1 MRRVREVVRCRKSK
15 KKTTNRVQT
24 RLDANRTYRNGL
36 PGFRSRFGQW
46 PNRTSSSGSGLAE
59 MVKNRTELNFGNTIA
74 SAKLKT
80 VILVLTSFRNPPSR
94 SLTRVL
100 TKFLMFM
107 FAHFGIGPSTCFQT
121 PFFLLTLFG
130 MPSACTSTTAALL
143 FIFFMNLGLEIVS
156 GTYKYVVYI
165 IF

>member
-59 MVKNRTELNFGNTIA
+59 MVKNRTELNFGNT
-74 SAKLKT
+74 
-80 VILVLTSFRNPPSR
+80 NP
-94 SLTRVL
+94 TKKYL
-100 TKFLMFM
+100 TKK
-107 FAHFGIGPSTCFQT
+107 I
-121 PFFLLTLFG
+121 
-130 MPSACTSTTAALL
+130 TT
-143 FIFFMNLGLEIVS
+143 
-156 GTYKYVVYI
+156 KYI
-165 IF
+165 ISSNYSHHTTSHGKSVNSARRNKKTCKNKEKNHKGKEVKPCTIKPCTIRPCTYRTGGSIQ